1 MSVRAARP
9 AMLEV
14 LLDRPEDLLEPLLA
28 IADPG
33 WWCVARCCARDGA
46 VAI

>member
-1 MSVRAARP
+1 MRAARP
-9 AMLEV
+9 AILEV
-14 LLDRPEDLLEPLLA
+14 LLDRPEDILEPLLA

-33 WWCVARCCARDGA
+33 WWCVARRRARDGA